1 VPGAGT
7 RRGDAARQRVRYRQ
21 PRREMPM
28 FEYQVVPVVVT
39 RGAGVSP
46 RLSKSS
52 SEPFGFGSPAW
63 AARLPAGGLLIT

>member
-1 VPGAGT
+1 
-7 RRGDAARQRVRYRQ
+7 
-21 PRREMPM
+21 M

>member
-39 RGAGVSP
+39 RGVGVSP
-46 RLSKSS
+46 VFPSPVLNRLVS
-52 SEPFGFGSPAW
+52 
-63 AARLPAGGLLIT
+63 ARLRGLPDSRRADS